1 MGRRNLSFTES
12 LWQDISPIYGAILA
26 HPFIHELATGDLARE
41 RFVFYMQQDS
51 LYLQDFSR
59 ALAIAGARLP
69 NAQDMESYL
78 GFASGALT
86 VERALHEI
94 YFREF
99 GVDAVAT
106 KSPAC
111 FAYTHYLLSTAA
123 LGTSAEALAAL
134 LPCFWIYREVGN
146 HVVTQATDNLAKNP
160 YARWIETY
168 AGPDFSSSVDRA
180 IAVTESV
187 AQAESE
193 AERARMRSA
202 FELSSRLEWRFWD
215 SAYRLETWQP

>member
-1 MGRRNLSFTES
+1 VSFTRS
-12 LWQDISPIYGAILA
+12 LWQDISLIYGAIID
-26 HPFIHELATGDLARE
+26 HPFVRDLASGELARE

-69 NAQDMESYL
+69 YVEDMESYL

-86 VERALHEI
+86 VERALHET

-99 GVDAVAT
+99 GVDAAAS

-123 LGTSAEALAAL
+123 LGTPAEALAAL

-146 HVVTQATDNLAKNP
+146 HIIQLASDNLAGNA
-160 YARWIETY
+160 YTRWIETY
-168 AGPDFSSSVDRA
+168 AGPDFSRSVDRA
-180 IAVTESV
+180 IDVTEAA
-187 AQAESE
+187 AQSASE
-193 AERARMRSA
+193 PERARMRRA

-215 SAYRLETWQP
+215 SAYRL

>member
-1 MGRRNLSFTES
+1 VSFTES
-12 LWQDISPIYGAILA
+12 LWQHISPIYGAILA
-26 HPFIHELATGDLARE
+26 HPFIHELATGDLDRE

-69 NAQDMESYL
+69 KPQDMESYL
-78 GFASGALT
+78 RFASGALT
-86 VERALHEI
+86 VERALHET

-111 FAYTHYLLSTAA
+111 LAYTHYLLSTAA

-146 HVVTQATDNLAKNP
+146 HIMTQASNNLAENP

-168 AGPDFSSSVDRA
+168 AGPDFSRSVDRA
-180 IAVTESV
+180 IQVTESA

-193 AERARMRSA
+193 ADKARMRSA